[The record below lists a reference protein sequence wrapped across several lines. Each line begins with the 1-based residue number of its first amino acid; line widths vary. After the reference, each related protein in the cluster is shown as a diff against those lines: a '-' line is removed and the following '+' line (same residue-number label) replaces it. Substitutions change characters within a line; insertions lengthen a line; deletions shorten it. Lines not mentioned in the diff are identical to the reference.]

1 MDPLSGLA
9 IAAAVFQFLDMGG
22 KLLVKGW
29 RYYEQMRHELKK
41 EKPDNRKLR
50 EEERNLM
57 QSFADLDFQ
66 IRGIRNASEDMMAS
80 APTTSAQDQ
89 PLQLLSNCTSLSK
102 DLENIRNQIKPPNN
116 EKMNCNLHIYRRSA
130 KTNENGPSCQDCQ
143 KRNEEEIKEFRRNEK
158 DFEGIRVRFETLKRN
173 VIDAVVLSLWDDSK
187 RTKQWE
193 LHFSN
198 QLDKVIDLFE
208 RTEKTKADT
217 CPELSLSSQKTS
229 VQDQIHLITDEDVIR
244 LRETLQPLVQ
254 PGKGSL
260 SLKQLAESIIRSLDI
275 EVRASAAVRREL
287 VKLLWKNDW
296 KLDISMTDSSSV
308 KINPTIV
315 AQAIAAGIRF
325 NTIQS
330 REEAISDNFHTTYS
344 WIFQNE
350 PLQTHD
356 IPMWDSFP
364 KWLEDDSNKVYWI
377 TGKPG
382 SGKSTIMKLI
392 LRQKSFW
399 DSQCQSLGS
408 LRLLLVKYYAW
419 NPGNTLQKSLEGL
432 KRTII
437 SQVLD
442 QCPDLAPIL
451 TPRRWAFCQVL
462 RSTSGIPMWNTEDIE
477 ESIET
482 LLPSCGKNI
491 KLALFIDGLDEFD
504 LPPIEVI
511 KCIRHITARCQSG
524 LKVCA
529 ASRPWTEFEDE
540 FNEGPMLR
548 MHLLTKQ
555 DMRTFVTENF
565 KGNKGFDEQK
575 QLNSAA
581 ATQLLTDI
589 VQRANGV
596 FIWVSIV
603 VQHLQ
608 ALFLEGQSIAQAR
621 EILEVLP
628 SDISSLYDAI
638 WASIRPENLL
648 DASYM
653 MQVLRA
659 ADGPLPW
666 FTMWLIEESRFT
678 SIDINNLPDDE
689 NWKDVAMKSL
699 KRKLAARTKCIL
711 EVNAS
716 SSGGFVD
723 FIHRT
728 ARDWAVQP
736 DNWQLICSS
745 STQFDPHLCI
755 LKVEALIVSHQG
767 LSELGDFWD
776 TVARA
781 LWHASEVKDNPENAL
796 EFVNSLNS
804 FDAQLDR
811 TPSDD
816 GGSKTLFLD

>member
-1 MDPLSGLA
+1 
-9 IAAAVFQFLDMGG
+9 
-22 KLLVKGW
+22 
-29 RYYEQMRHELKK
+29 
-41 EKPDNRKLR
+41 
-50 EEERNLM
+50 
-57 QSFADLDFQ
+57 
-66 IRGIRNASEDMMAS
+66 
-80 APTTSAQDQ
+80 
-89 PLQLLSNCTSLSK
+89 
-102 DLENIRNQIKPPNN
+102 
-116 EKMNCNLHIYRRSA
+116 
-130 KTNENGPSCQDCQ
+130 
-143 KRNEEEIKEFRRNEK
+143 
-158 DFEGIRVRFETLKRN
+158 
-173 VIDAVVLSLWDDSK
+173 
-187 RTKQWE
+187 
-193 LHFSN
+193 
-198 QLDKVIDLFE
+198 
-208 RTEKTKADT
+208 
-217 CPELSLSSQKTS
+217 
-229 VQDQIHLITDEDVIR
+229 
-244 LRETLQPLVQ
+244 
-254 PGKGSL
+254 
-260 SLKQLAESIIRSLDI
+260 
-275 EVRASAAVRREL
+275 
-287 VKLLWKNDW
+287 
-296 KLDISMTDSSSV
+296 MTDSSSV

-804 FDAQLDR
+804 FDAQVSKLFQETSIGWAMVGKYADHWSAGQDTKRRWRIQNTFLGLAAQFSILPYIKAMALSDRPHLAQRFSRDSLGLLENAIFGYSFYMSSALFQNGFRPRIPCARRLATVRYLLGQGVYQSKVHTRDGRHDLKEEIQKVSLEDPEYYATVASYLDNR
-811 TPSDD
+811 DLRASVKTIGLRIRYFFFPSQ
-816 GGSKTLFLD
+816 KRNLIQLYC